1 MDRDERAD
9 PIDESETT
17 VLETERLI
25 LRLLTMDDLDDLYRL
40 YRDPEIRQYFPEGV
54 LGYAETKEELEWI
67 IKVYYGKYGFG
78 LWATIHKET
87 GEFIGR
93 CGLLPWSI
101 EGRQEVEV
109 AYLLAKEYWGQG
121 LATEAAGAIV
131 RYGFEQLGMERI
143 ICLPEP
149 ENEASRRVAEK
160 VGMALEREIV
170 LDGTP
175 ALVYAIQRAGQGA

>member
-1 MDRDERAD
+1 MATLQ
-9 PIDESETT
+9 TT

-25 LRLLTMDDLDDLYRL
+25 LRLLTMEDLDDLYAL
-40 YRDPEIRQYFPEGV
+40 YRDPEIRQYFPEGT
-54 LGYAETKEELEWI
+54 LTYEETREELEWI
-67 IKVYYGKYGFG
+67 IEVYYGKYGYG
-78 LWATIHKET
+78 LWATIHKGA

-93 CGLLPWSI
+93 CGLLPWTI

-109 AYLLAKEYWGQG
+109 AYLLDKRYWGQG
-121 LATEAAGAIV
+121 LATEAARGIV
-131 RYGFEQLGMERI
+131 QYGFEQLGLSRI

-160 VGMALEREIV
+160 IGMTLEREIV

-175 ALVYAIQRAGQGA
+175 ALVYVIQQEN